1 MKFTAPPGLAR
12 SRMAATP
19 AKHVKQML
27 VDRETK
33 YAVAGVVPVFVM
45 VMMLAHSA
53 SPAPARHEAI
63 PRLGD
68 TVAPASARPV
78 KMVQAAP
85 TVADWGHMPQQP
97 AMLTVTY
104 AKPRSA
110 APFFY
115 KGTTDDRERAVN
127 CLAAA
132 AWYEAGNDP
141 EGQRSVMQ
149 VVLNRVRHPTFPS
162 SVCGVVFEGSERTT
176 GCQFTFTC
184 DGSMQRRFPSAQ
196 QWSLAQKLAEKALTG
211 SVDDTVGQAT
221 HYHAD
226 YVSPWWSGA
235 LQQVSQIGAHIFYRW
250 PGGQGHLAR
259 NRNAGAEAN
268 EAELAQGRPR
278 PETQGEA
285 TALLAPQMATLD
297 AAASAPVIP
306 VGVSQAQ
313 LIGLDPN
320 SPSSPWAVTALS
332 QCLKKPA
339 CTVMGYGQGLEL
351 SRNTNLV
358 PAQMERPLFLFVR
371 DRASGMEV
379 ILWDCDRTA
388 RPSEDQC
395 LPKDRKSLDQ
405 LMRNR

>member
-1 MKFTAPPGLAR
+1 MKFPAPPGFAR

-27 VDRETK
+27 LDRETK

-53 SPAPARHEAI
+53 SPAPTRHEAI

-68 TVAPASARPV
+68 TVPPASVRSA
-78 KMVQAAP
+78 KLVQAALP
-85 TVADWGHMPQQP
+85 ASHWVGSPQQP

-115 KGTTDDRERAVN
+115 KGTTSDRERAVN

-184 DGSMQRRFPSAQ
+184 DGSMQRRFPSPR
-196 QWSLAQKLAEKALTG
+196 QWTLAQALAEKALTG

-250 PGGQGHLAR
+250 PGGRGHLAR
-259 NRNAGAEAN
+259 NRNSGGEAN

-278 PETQGEA
+278 PETQGE
-285 TALLAPQMATLD
+285 TAALIPPQ
-297 AAASAPVIP
+297 AAALGAAAVSPVIP
-306 VGVSQAQ
+306 VGVSQAH
-313 LIGLDPN
+313 LIGLDPT
-320 SPSSPWAVTALS
+320 SPSGPWAVTALT

-339 CTVMGYGQGLEL
+339 CMVMGYGQGSEL
-351 SRNTNLV
+351 SRNTNLI

-388 RPSEDQC
+388 RPREDQC
-395 LPKDRKSLDQ
+395 LPRDRKALDQ
-405 LMRNR
+405 LIRNR